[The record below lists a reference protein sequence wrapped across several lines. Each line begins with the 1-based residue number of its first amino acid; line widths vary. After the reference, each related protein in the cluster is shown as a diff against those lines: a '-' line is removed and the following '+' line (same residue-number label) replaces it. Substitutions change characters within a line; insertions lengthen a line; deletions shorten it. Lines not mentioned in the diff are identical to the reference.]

1 MKLLALPL
9 LFLPWVLILWLCP
22 PAKPV
27 PGPSKAPSSPVDRS
41 LARATLDYAIGLP
54 SLALMALAGLAGAC
68 TFLLAVALPIGAIA
82 LLLLVL
88 L

>member
-1 MKLLALPL
+1 MKLLDLSL
-9 LFLPWVLILWLCP
+9 LLLPWALILWLCP
-22 PAKPV
+22 ARPVPAPAK
-27 PGPSKAPSSPVDRS
+27 A
-41 LARATLDYAIGLP
+41 ALDYAIGLP

-68 TFLLAVALPIGAIA
+68 TFLLALAIPIGLVG

>member
-9 LFLPWVLILWLCP
+9 LFLPWVLVLWFCP
-22 PAKPV
+22 PAKP
-27 PGPSKAPSSPVDRS
+27 PGTPGKAPNSPASASRPLGV
-41 LARATLDYAIGLP
+41 LDYAIGLP
-54 SLALMALAGLAGAC
+54 SLALAALAGLAGAC
-68 TFLLAVALPIGAIA
+68 WFLLAIAVPIGVVA

>member
-22 PAKPV
+22 AKPV
-27 PGPSKAPSSPVDRS
+27 ASPSKAPGSPVDRS

-54 SLALMALAGLAGAC
+54 SLALAALAGVAGAC
-68 TFLLAVALPIGAIA
+68 TFLLAIALPISIVA